1 MIGTSDLKK
10 GLSVEVDGTLYQIV
24 DVHHVK
30 TKKSAVYRVKLKD
43 LRGGHIIERSFNAG
57 EKLAAARVERR
68 EMQYLYGDGQIYTFM
83 NTETFDQIEAPQSI
97 VSDALPYLKE
107 GDKIQIVLYGEEALA
122 IEVPAAVVLVITEAD
137 PGVKGDT
144 ATGATKP
151 AKMETG
157 LTVNVPLFINPGD
170 TIKVST
176 SSGDYL
182 ERVATA

>member
-1 MIGTSDLKK
+1 VIGTSDLKK

-30 TKKSAVYRVKLKD
+30 TKRSAVYRVKLRD
-43 LRGGHIIERSFNAG
+43 LRAGHITEHSFNAG

-83 NTETFDQIEAPQSI
+83 NTETFDQVETSANI
-97 VSDALPYLKE
+97 VEDALPYMKE
-107 GDKIQIVLYGEEALA
+107 GDKIQLVLYGEEVLS
-122 IEVPAAVVLVITEAD
+122 IEVPPAVVLVITEAD

-170 TIKVST
+170 SIKVST

>member
-1 MIGTSDLKK
+1 VIGTSDLKK

>member
-1 MIGTSDLKK
+1 VIGTSDLKK

-24 DVHHVK
+24 EVHHVK

-43 LRGGHIIERSFNAG
+43 LRAGHITERSFNAG

-68 EMQYLYGDGQIYTFM
+68 EMQYLYGDGQMYTFM
-83 NTETFDQIEAPQSI
+83 NTETFDQVEAPESI
-97 VSDALPYLKE
+97 VKDALPYLKE
-107 GDKIQIVLYGEEALA
+107 GDKIQLVLYGEEALS
-122 IEVPAAVVLVITEAD
+122 IEVPAAVTLLITEAD

-157 LTVNVPLFINPGD
+157 LMVNVPLFINPGD

-176 SSGDYL
+176 STGDYL

>member
-30 TKKSAVYRVKLKD
+30 TKRSAVYRVKLKD
-43 LRGGHIIERSFNAG
+43 LRAGHITEHSFNAG
-57 EKLAAARVERR
+57 EKLVAARVERR
-68 EMQYLYGDGQIYTFM
+68 EMQFLYGDGPIYTFM
-83 NTETFDQIEAPQSI
+83 NTETFDQIEASENI
-97 VSDALPYLKE
+97 VADARPYMRE
-107 GDKIQIVLYGEEALA
+107 GDKVQVLLYGEEALS
-122 IEVPAAVVLVITEAD
+122 IEVPPAVVLVIAEAD

-157 LTVNVPLFINPGD
+157 LMVNVPLFINPGD
-170 TIKVST
+170 SIKIST
-176 SSGDYL
+176 TTGDYL